1 MKRSGFTLL
10 DLMICVAIIG
20 VLCSIA
26 IPAFNHYTNNSKKTE
41 AKINLDLIGK
51 GSLAFFNS
59 EHAYDGGTKIFSRQY
74 PSMNNPG
81 RGKSDSYPPIG
92 GMPYGEGVTQMSTR
106 HDPTK
111 YKTEFNSFPWKDLQ
125 FVIKSPFY
133 FSYNYQGS
141 DESNSGKVTIGAKS
155 YFASTASACFNVN
168 CVDKTTCDVGYVIAG
183 GPNGTLTPILDNSDW
198 SIESDCGKALLKHI
212 KPGLMKKKIDLSKF

>member
-1 MKRSGFTLL
+1 M
-10 DLMICVAIIG
+10 
-20 VLCSIA
+20 
-26 IPAFNHYTNNSKKTE
+26 FNQYTNDSKKTE

-59 EHAYDGGTKIFSRQY
+59 EHAYEDNKNKEGIKFFSRQY
-74 PSMNNPG
+74 PSMSNSG
-81 RGKSDSYPPIG
+81 RGTSTSYPPIG
-92 GMPYGEGVTQMSTR
+92 GMPYGEGYTQMSKK

-125 FVIKSPFY
+125 FVINAPFY

-198 SIESDCGKALLKHI
+198 YIESDCGKALLKHI